1 MISNATR
8 SLSVTDHLRESI
20 LSGGLPAGTKLQEV
34 RLSEE
39 LGVSRTPI
47 RAALQSLAAAG
58 LLDYVPNRGYVV
70 REFPMSELVDAYEI
84 RGSLEGLA
92 ARFAAERGLDDTQR
106 TVIEQ
111 SLAAGHDLV
120 TRSTTMNDHILR
132 IVGQT
137 NAAFHDTIME
147 ASLNRLLSQMAQIS
161 FQIPRVSNRNIIAF
175 SLDELRQRHSEHY
188 LIYEALLARSAT
200 KAETL
205 MRNHVAS
212 VKFAAV
218 RALRETR

>member
-1 MISNATR
+1 MMGNATR
-8 SLSVTDHLRESI
+8 SLSVTDHLREEI

-58 LLDYVPNRGYVV
+58 LLDYAPNRGYVV
-70 REFPMSELVDAYEI
+70 RDFPISELVDAYEI
-84 RGSLEGLA
+84 RGALEGLA
-92 ARFAAERGLDDTQR
+92 ARFTAERGLDEAQR
-106 TVIEQ
+106 LVMEQ
-111 SLAAGHDLV
+111 SLTQGQAILNSTNQMDDHVLAVAGV
-120 TRSTTMNDHILR
+120 
-132 IVGQT
+132 T
-137 NAAFHDTIME
+137 NAAFHDTIMD
-147 ASLNRLLSQMAQIS
+147 ASLNRLLSQMAQMS

-175 SLDELRQRHSEHY
+175 SMDELRQRHDEHY
-188 LIYEALLARSAT
+188 LIYEALLARAASR
-200 KAETL
+200 AETL

-218 RALRETR
+218 RALRERR